1 MKEKLKIFLRTAVL
15 GTVISLSLIL
25 GGLSVF
31 KAYENIR
38 FVGFG
43 EYKKAV
49 EITENSI
56 RILDFTIN
64 F

>member
-1 MKEKLKIFLRTAVL
+1 MKEKTKVFFRTFFI
-15 GTVISLSLIL
+15 GTVVSMSIIF
-25 GGLSVF
+25 GGLSVA

-38 FVGFG
+38 QIGFG

-49 EITENSI
+49 EITEDSI